1 MRTLL
6 SPSASFSSAA
16 LFSQTCKQTRHFSHP
31 LFNTSYSTGRR
42 LLAVFQTT
50 VVARAPFSSSVLSS
64 SSLRHSLSAPIYIK
78 ARLGRPL
85 ATMTSPDASTSP
97 TTVPMD
103 SRSPR
108 VHVLSSKVEKPEL
121 DDRSYRLIRLGDNK
135 LEALLVHDP
144 KTDKSSAA
152 MDVHV
157 GHLSDPKEFP
167 GLAHALE
174 HCLFLGNHFGLQS
187 FANVPQAQ
195 RNILRRM
202 TIKSSFQSIVVA
214 PMRSQVD

>member
-1 MRTLL
+1 MQGYVLFCPIEIQIVRLAINQVSSERVCMSRALL
-6 SPSASFSSAA
+6 SLSTSCSSSARSSHLPQVA
-16 LFSQTCKQTRHFSHP
+16 RRFSPSLLSRDHCTAT
-31 LFNTSYSTGRR
+31 R
-42 LLAVFQTT
+42 LLSTT
-50 VVARAPFSSSVLSS
+50 DPSFFAGP
-64 SSLRHSLSAPIYIK
+64 P
-78 ARLGRPL
+78 RLGFSLLVSFFSLCPFLSGSVCINADSRRHL
-85 ATMTSPDASTSP
+85 AIMTNPDAATRAVP
-97 TTVPMD
+97 VPME

-108 VHVLSSKVEKPEL
+108 VEVLSLKIEKPEL

-174 HCLFLGNHFGLQS
+174 HCLFLGIEIPIPHAG
-187 FANVPQAQ
+187 
-195 RNILRRM
+195 
-202 TIKSSFQSIVVA
+202 
-214 PMRSQVD
+214 

>member
-1 MRTLL
+1 
-6 SPSASFSSAA
+6 
-16 LFSQTCKQTRHFSHP
+16 
-31 LFNTSYSTGRR
+31 
-42 LLAVFQTT
+42 
-50 VVARAPFSSSVLSS
+50 
-64 SSLRHSLSAPIYIK
+64 
-78 ARLGRPL
+78 
-85 ATMTSPDASTSP
+85 MTSPDASTTP
-97 TTVPMD
+97 TTVPID

-174 HCLFLGNHFGLQS
+174 HCLFLG
-187 FANVPQAQ
+187 
-195 RNILRRM
+195 
-202 TIKSSFQSIVVA
+202 KSI
-214 PMRSQVD
+214 RSSVFR

>member
-1 MRTLL
+1 
-6 SPSASFSSAA
+6 
-16 LFSQTCKQTRHFSHP
+16 
-31 LFNTSYSTGRR
+31 
-42 LLAVFQTT
+42 
-50 VVARAPFSSSVLSS
+50 
-64 SSLRHSLSAPIYIK
+64 
-78 ARLGRPL
+78 
-85 ATMTSPDASTSP
+85 MTNPDAATRAVP
-97 TTVPMD
+97 VPME

-108 VHVLSSKVEKPEL
+108 VEVLSLKIEKPEL

-174 HCLFLGNHFGLQS
+174 HCLFLGIEIPIPHAG
-187 FANVPQAQ
+187 
-195 RNILRRM
+195 
-202 TIKSSFQSIVVA
+202 
-214 PMRSQVD
+214 

>member
-6 SPSASFSSAA
+6 SPSASLSFPT
-16 LFSQTCKQTRHFSHP
+16 LCSQIWKQTRHFSP
-31 LFNTSYSTGRR
+31 SLFSTSCSTDRD
-42 LLAVFQTT
+42 LVAVFQPA
-50 VVARAPFSSSVLSS
+50 VLARVRFGSSVLLSS
-64 SSLRHSLSAPIYIK
+64 CSLRHSLSAVICIK
-78 ARLGRPL
+78 VRLVRTL
-85 ATMTSPDASTSP
+85 ATMTSPDRSTGP
-97 TTVPMD
+97 TKGSMD

-174 HCLFLGNHFGLQS
+174 HCLFLGN
-187 FANVPQAQ
+187 
-195 RNILRRM
+195 
-202 TIKSSFQSIVVA
+202 
-214 PMRSQVD
+214 